1 MYIMYIFLQLRRV
14 IQEFGEQDDLLSE
27 ASSDGDS
34 VNLSLLS
41 GQDRY
46 IMGLNF
52 FFSSYTTSH
61 LSNFVHI
68 ILQTG

>member
-46 IMGLNF
+46 IMGLKIV
-52 FFSSYTTSH
+52 FSSYTTSH
-61 LSNFVHI
+61 LSNFVQI